1 MKSNRTD
8 TYGIAIPDSRKA
20 EIQILADLISNPGY
34 ISMARDRIEKDMF
47 SSESNSAAWSLLL
60 DMDMKRETIDL
71 TTVGTKIDKS
81 IVRDIIKPEYNF
93 GVCTEMTVISHCTA
107 LAQASY
113 RRKVYLGALALM
125 QESQKPEARHEGL
138 MLSVESFV
146 TGLSGDIPRERAT
159 KSISEVLCS
168 LENNLEKIQNTRLSG
183 RKVRIPTGIPSLD
196 YLTYSGFAPGNLVIL
211 AARPSVGKTALMLH
225 MAKSAAEAGFPATVY
240 SLEMANEELAQR
252 LLFSTG
258 LLSPKGLATGDFKW
272 DEVESACRIYADI
285 PLYFNDKSRTVDD
298 IVSDIISGHGAGRC
312 SIAFIDYLGLMRSLE
327 AKQSLNQVIAGIT
340 SRLKQTAMEC
350 RIPIVLLCQMNRD
363 IEKGNRPPQLRD
375 LRDSGSIEQDA
386 DIVLML
392 ERESRTTDGQD
403 INVWVRKNRQGQ
415 AGDVVFGLRS
425 NKTFSDFSE
434 IKNEYQE
441 DATMAFPD

>member
-93 GVCTEMTVISHCTA
+93 GLCTEMTIIAHCTA

-113 RRKVYLGALALM
+113 RRKVYLGALSLM
-125 QESQKPEARHEGL
+125 QESQKPETRLDGL
-138 MLSVESFV
+138 MLNVESFV
-146 TGLSGDIPRERAT
+146 TGLSGNIPREKAT

-168 LENNLEKIQNTRLSG
+168 LEDNLETVQNARQSG
-183 RKVRIPTGIPSLD
+183 RRVRVPTGIPSLD

-225 MAKSAAEAGFPATVY
+225 MAKSAAAAGFPATIY

-258 LLSPKGLATGDFKW
+258 MLTPKGLATGDFDW
-272 DEVESACRIYADI
+272 ADVESACRIYSGI
-285 PLYFNDKSRTVDD
+285 PLYFNDKSRTLDD
-298 IVSDIISGHGAGRC
+298 IVSDIISGHSAGKC
-312 SIAFIDYLGLMRSLE
+312 SIGFIDYVGLIRNPESKL
-327 AKQSLNQVIAGIT
+327 SLNQVISGIT
-340 SRLKQTAMEC
+340 SRLKQVAMEC

-363 IEKGNRPPQLRD
+363 IEKENRPPQLRD

-392 ERESRTTDGQD
+392 ERESRTLDGQD

-425 NKTFSDFSE
+425 NRTFSDFNE
-434 IKNEYQE
+434 IKNEYTE
-441 DATMAFPD
+441 DAPVAFPD